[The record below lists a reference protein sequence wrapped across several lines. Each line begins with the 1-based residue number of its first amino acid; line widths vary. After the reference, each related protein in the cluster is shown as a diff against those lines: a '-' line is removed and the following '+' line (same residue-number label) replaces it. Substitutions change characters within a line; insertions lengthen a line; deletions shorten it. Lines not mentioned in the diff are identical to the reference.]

1 MHRSHARAL
10 LAVVALTSLSSVT
23 GCGALRRLAGNDTVN
38 LEKAEVKSMSVD
50 IRRQQKTICPR
61 DNVQMAI
68 FADVVLD
75 GDKAPKPVETWQG
88 KGSVNKNDKLDFV
101 DFAFQSDQGTFDRDG
116 WFAPNHDLLTT
127 VSKEFSIK
135 SVYRRRPDKFSF
147 TTTYKPD
154 YSCIKEGG
162 GGGGAG
168 KEGPAGGD
176 GSSGKS
182 GASGSSSSS
191 GGEGG
196 DGGSGTSG
204 GSGGD
209 GTQGPKLTVYATVVK
224 TAFYERLIAISIDGD
239 QKDFLLVP
247 EGAPITIKARGGEG
261 GIGGHGGRG
270 GSGGGGG
277 AGNPGGRGGKGGQGG
292 NGGNG
297 GNGGPGGSIEYV
309 YDTAHPELKTAVRLD
324 VSGGSAGPAGPG
336 GGAGSGGSGGSGLT
350 PSSTGN
356 GPPPPQAK
364 SGASGAEGASGS
376 GGASGRSGSD
386 GRASAAPGAVK
397 DKFAS
402 RAGVTPL

>member
-1 MHRSHARAL
+1 MARPSSSSSSSARTVSRAL
-10 LAVVALTSLSSVT
+10 LAVVALTSLSAAE
-23 GCGALRRLAGNDTVN
+23 GCAALRRLAGNDTIN
-38 LEKAEVKSMSVD
+38 LEKAEVKTMSVD

-88 KGSVNKNDKLDFV
+88 KKGVNKNDKLDFV
-101 DFAFQSDQGTFDRDG
+101 DFAFQSDQGAFDRDG
-116 WFAPNHDLLTT
+116 WFAPNPDLLAT
-127 VSKEFSIK
+127 VGKEFSIK

-162 GGGGAG
+162 SGGGAG
-168 KEGPAGGD
+168 REGPAGGD

-204 GSGGD
+204 GSGAD

-247 EGAPITIKARGGEG
+247 EGQPITHQGARRR
-261 GIGGHGGRG
+261 GRHRRTRRSWRLG
-270 GSGGGGG
+270 WL
-277 AGNPGGRGGKGGQGG
+277 GRLGQ
-292 NGGNG
+292 
-297 GNGGPGGSIEYV
+297 PWRS
-309 YDTAHPELKTAVRLD
+309 RR
-324 VSGGSAGPAGPG
+324 
-336 GGAGSGGSGGSGLT
+336 
-350 PSSTGN
+350 
-356 GPPPPQAK
+356 Q
-364 SGASGAEGASGS
+364 
-376 GGASGRSGSD
+376 GRSG
-386 GRASAAPGAVK
+386 RQRRQRRQRRPRRLHRIRV
-397 DKFAS
+397 
-402 RAGVTPL
+402 